1 MEKEV
6 VGTGYDTIAQQY
18 VRDRSLDAR
27 QLSLLQDLADRLP
40 EGARVLDAGCGAG
53 VPITRWLSERFQ
65 VTGEATFL
73 CQDMIA
79 LDVPD
84 GSFDAICSFYA
95 VIHVPREEHASL
107 LRNFAR
113 MQRPGRFALLCLGT
127 GDWPGEVEEFY
138 GAPMY
143 WSHYDVDTNL
153 RLLQETGFTVLRHE
167 IVPDSLDPEIAAHH
181 LFVLTQ
187 KPPNLR

>member
-27 QLSLLQDLADRLP
+27 RLSLLQDLADRLP

-65 VTGEATFL
+65 VTGEA
-73 CQDMIA
+73 
-79 LDVPD
+79 
-84 GSFDAICSFYA
+84 ICSFYA

-113 MQRPGRFALLCLGT
+113 MLRPSGFALLCLGA

-153 RLLQETGFTVLRHE
+153 RLLQEAGFTVLRHE

-181 LFVLTQ
+181 LFVLAQ